1 MAKQDARVHQNGGIS
16 SCGQCKVHLKKFC
29 NLWFPAP
36 SHQWHSNIQSII
48 GHKCNMEQTTKAS
61 GKNALQFQQIMI
73 IPRYAQSDMTELRNE
88 MIQSELRSTS
98 KFRLNIDSLGNVD
111 CP

>member
-1 MAKQDARVHQNGGIS
+1 
-16 SCGQCKVHLKKFC
+16 
-29 NLWFPAP
+29 
-36 SHQWHSNIQSII
+36 
-48 GHKCNMEQTTKAS
+48 MEQTTKAS
-61 GKNALQFQQIMI
+61 GKNALFQQIMI